1 MNMYIYLY
9 TPSGNP
15 TKMILKEFFNH
26 MNPKRQSE
34 VEKRQQWTSKFNQIL
49 EKQVKELTRLRKL
62 NVKGLRG
69 TQ

>member
-1 MNMYIYLY
+1 
-9 TPSGNP
+9 
-15 TKMILKEFFNH
+15 MILKEFFNH